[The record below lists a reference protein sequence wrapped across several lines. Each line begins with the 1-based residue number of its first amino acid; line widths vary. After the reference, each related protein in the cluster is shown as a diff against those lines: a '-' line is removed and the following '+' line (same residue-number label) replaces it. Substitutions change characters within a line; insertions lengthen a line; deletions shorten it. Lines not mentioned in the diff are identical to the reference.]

1 MTPVDQSQQRFLRDL
16 AFLLG
21 VPAIVVAILMAW
33 WKPWTYRPHGVM
45 TFPHRTNEARAR
57 AGGLR
62 EATWH
67 GVELSVPGEYVI
79 LSLDSVVEIVEQYPP
94 QYGNGNWGS
103 HIAFLPLTVAA
114 RQRLEQRRENC
125 SLAPDRCWEKQVG
138 SHQLRCQQGAG
149 APVPE
154 LWWTP
159 LAICEARDLDLWV
172 AVNAREEQRASAWE
186 LVERVLSDAP
196 RYDPKAPSAPSAH

>member
-1 MTPVDQSQQRFLRDL
+1 VDQSQRLFLRDL

-21 VPAIVVAILMAW
+21 GPAIVVAGLVAW
-33 WKPWTYRPHGVM
+33 WKPWTYRPDAVI
-45 TFPHRTNEARAR
+45 TFPHEVNEARAR

-67 GVELSVPGEYVI
+67 GVQLSVPQEYVI
-79 LSLDSVVEIVEQYPP
+79 LSQDSVVEIVEQYSP
-94 QYGNGNWGS
+94 QYGDGNWGS

-114 RQRLEQRRENC
+114 QQRLEERRENC
-125 SLAPDRCWEKQVG
+125 SLAPGRCWEEQAG
-138 SHQLRCQQGAG
+138 RHQLRCQQAAG

-159 LAICEARDLDLWV
+159 LSICEARDLDLWV
-172 AVNAREEQRASAWE
+172 AVNVREAQRAATWE
-186 LVERVLSDAP
+186 LVVRLLGDAP
-196 RYDPKAPSAPSAH
+196 RYDPRAPSEP